1 MDQTDHL
8 RAFVALPLPEI
19 LKAALGDLLPA
30 LLRAA
35 PAKLSCVRPE
45 TWHLTLAFLGDVPL
59 DGPMGL
65 PALASALAA
74 VDFAPFDLTP
84 GGGVFFP
91 DPARPR
97 VVAVGL
103 AAGGKACREL
113 AAGVEGALAAL
124 GFPRQTRAFTPHLTV
139 ARIRAAPARGKD
151 APGRRTD
158 VPGQGDWRGVAGH
171 LARVVWPTCRMDRF
185 VLYKSLLGPGGARH
199 EALREFP
206 ARGDGRA

>member
-1 MDQTDHL
+1 MDPASHL
-8 RAFVALPLPEI
+8 RAFVALPLPES
-19 LKAALGDLLPA
+19 LKAALAGLLPV
-30 LLRAA
+30 LHRAA

-45 TWHLTLAFLGDVPL
+45 TWHLTLKFLGDVPL

-74 VDFAPFDLTP
+74 VDFAPFDLSP

-103 AAGGKACREL
+103 AAGAADCREL

-124 GFPRQTRAFTPHLTV
+124 SFPRQTRAFTPHLTV
-139 ARIRAAPARGKD
+139 ARIRAV
-151 APGRRTD
+151 PGRRTD
-158 VPGQGDWRGVAGH
+158 APGRGDWRGVAGH
-171 LARVVWPTCRMDRF
+171 LARAVWPTCRMDRF
-185 VLYKSLLGPGGARH
+185 VLYKSLLEPGGARH
-199 EALREFP
+199 EVLCEFP